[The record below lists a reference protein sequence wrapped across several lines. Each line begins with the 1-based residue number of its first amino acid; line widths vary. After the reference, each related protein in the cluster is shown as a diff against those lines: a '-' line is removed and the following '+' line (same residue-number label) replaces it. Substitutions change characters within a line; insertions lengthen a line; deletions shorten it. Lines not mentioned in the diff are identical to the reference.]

1 MEDSSTNDVYLGLY
15 EVPTPIWIVQHPLCN
30 VEDWK
35 AFQRERPDGRHD
47 WVSDLSSVVS

>member
-1 MEDSSTNDVYLGLY
+1 MEDSSTDDVFLGLK

-30 VEDWK
+30 VEDWTTYK
-35 AFQRERPDGRHD
+35 RERPDGRHD